1 MTTLL
6 CINAW
11 YGRGEH
17 PVEIV
22 KETPKRY
29 LVKILRD
36 NTLVPGGRRMN
47 TGDELYVPKY
57 AIKKTEET
65 L

>member
-6 CINAW
+6 CINSW
-11 YGRGEH
+11 YGRSEQ

-22 KETPKRY
+22 KETPQRY

-36 NTLVPGGRRMN
+36 GTLVPGARRLN
-47 TGDELYVPKY
+47 AGDTLYVPKY
-57 AIKKTEET
+57 AIKKVEAH
-65 L
+65 